1 MQRKPGGLRNGAPFE
16 EMPAP
21 LKQLQA
27 ILLRRLGGDAVM
39 AQVLAAVPIHGLE
52 HVLVAVELALE
63 SGKPSGE
70 HVLNVLARLN
80 CNASHASNLSDALAN
95 ELANELAQSWPLQ
108 LREEPLANVDRYDD
122 LHGQRPSDQHSDRLS
137 KVMP

>member
-1 MQRKPGGLRNGAPFE
+1 
-16 EMPAP
+16 
-21 LKQLQA
+21 
-27 ILLRRLGGDAVM
+27 M

-80 CNASHASNLSDALAN
+80 CNASHASNLSDALAS
-95 ELANELAQSWPLQ
+95 ELANELAQSWPVQ

-122 LHGQRPSDQHSDRLS
+122 LRGQRPSDQHSDRLS

>member
-1 MQRKPGGLRNGAPFE
+1 
-16 EMPAP
+16 MPEP

-80 CNASHASNLSDALAN
+80 STTDQTSLNTALAS
-95 ELANELAQSWPLQ
+95 ELAQGWPLQ

-122 LHGQRPSDQHSDRLS
+122 LRSQGTNSHAS
-137 KVMP
+137 KAIS